1 MDRTGADFDYVVS
14 EMREKLGAYA
24 FPVVLPLGAEDHL
37 QGVIDVI
44 SQKAVVYDEADLS
57 GLSHRVV
64 DLSGDQKER
73 AEAAY
78 IELLDAVAERDD
90 QIMELVL
97 EEKPVEPSILKAAIR
112 RLTCQRNL
120 FLSWGA
126 LLSRTEGF
134 MPSIDAVIDYLPSPV
149 EVPAAQAHDLT
160 KDCQLE
166 VSADDGG
173 SFCGLAF
180 KLWTDPFVGKLVFI
194 RVYRGTLKKEIL
206 C

>member
-1 MDRTGADFDYVVS
+1 MRVLDGAVAVFCGVAGVQPQSETVWRQATKYRVPRIAFVNKMDRTGADFDYVVS

-78 IELLDAVAERDD
+78 MELLDAVAEKDD

-97 EEKPVEPSILKAAIR
+97 EEKPVEPSIL
-112 RLTCQRNL
+112 
-120 FLSWGA
+120 
-126 LLSRTEGF
+126 
-134 MPSIDAVIDYLPSPV
+134 V
-149 EVPAAQAHDLT
+149 T
-160 KDCQLE
+160 K
-166 VSADDGG
+166 
-173 SFCGLAF
+173 GL
-180 KLWTDPFVGKLVFI
+180 W
-194 RVYRGTLKKEIL
+194 
-206 C
+206 